1 MNESALIVGAGSGL
15 SASLARVCASKNMK
29 VALAGRNI
37 EKLND
42 LKKETKAE
50 TYTCDSS
57 NIESVSKLFKD
68 TDKSIGTPNL
78 VIYNASSR
86 PKRGGV
92 VELDPKETQR
102 AINIT
107 CFGAF
112 LVAQEAVKR
121 MLKRK
126 NGSIFFT
133 GATAGVKGFAN
144 SSAFAM
150 GKFGLRGLAQSLA
163 RELHPKGI
171 HVAHFVI
178 DGAIG
183 KEPYGDYQTINP
195 DEIAKTY
202 LQFHH
207 QDKSVWSWEVEL
219 RTSVEKF

>member
-42 LKKETKAE
+42 LKKEIKAE

-86 PKRGGV
+86 PKKGSI
-92 VELDPKETQR
+92 VELDPIETQK
-102 AINIT
+102 AINVT

-112 LVAQEAVKR
+112 LVVQEAAER

-126 NGSIFFT
+126 SGSIFFT

-207 QDKSVWSWEVEL
+207 QDKNAWSWEVEL

>member
-15 SASLARVCASKNMK
+15 SASLARACASKNMK

-42 LKKETKAE
+42 LKKEIKAE

-68 TDKSIGTPNL
+68 MDKSIGTPNL

-86 PKRGGV
+86 PKRGSV

-112 LVAQEAVKR
+112 LLPKRPSKGCLKEKTEVFFLQEQQPESKVLQIHQLLRWVNLDLEVWHNHLQENFIPKA
-121 MLKRK
+121 
-126 NGSIFFT
+126 FT
-133 GATAGVKGFAN
+133 
-144 SSAFAM
+144 
-150 GKFGLRGLAQSLA
+150 
-163 RELHPKGI
+163 
-171 HVAHFVI
+171 
-178 DGAIG
+178 
-183 KEPYGDYQTINP
+183 
-195 DEIAKTY
+195 
-202 LQFHH
+202 
-207 QDKSVWSWEVEL
+207 
-219 RTSVEKF
+219 